1 MDPALG
7 SLIAASAAL
16 VVTHF
21 TLSHPLRP
29 VLAKGLGEGGFLG
42 LYSLVAAACMVW
54 MYYAFTAIPVQQTP
68 LWPGFDDVSWAIG
81 SLLTLVALVLFT
93 GSLTGNPALPAPGA
107 AEAAEREPAGV
118 FRVTRHPMMW
128 GFAFWAIAHI
138 LAAPTA
144 RTLTVSTAILVL
156 ALVGAYLQDR
166 KKARLMGNSW
176 RTWQGTTT
184 FWPRLA
190 ELPRAGFTVWI
201 IATALW
207 LALTYAHL
215 HAGDWAAGIWRWVP

>member
-42 LYSLVAAACMVW
+42 VYSLVAAACMVW

-128 GFAFWAIAHI
+128 GFASVSYTH
-138 LAAPTA
+138 LTLPTIYS
-144 RTLTVSTAILVL
+144 V
-156 ALVGAYLQDR
+156 
-166 KKARLMGNSW
+166 
-176 RTWQGTTT
+176 
-184 FWPRLA
+184 
-190 ELPRAGFTVWI
+190 
-201 IATALW
+201 
-207 LALTYAHL
+207 
-215 HAGDWAAGIWRWVP
+215 